1 MKYVIGENI
10 KIKKANINDIHTIIK
25 FQKEVIDKMNNKE
38 FFTPLTKHEFI
49 FPIKNNGI
57 VYLLYYNNEIIGL
70 FVLTINPE
78 VDIIEEY
85 KLNDNNNVGIIDS
98 IMIKESYR
106 GSSLQLQGM
115 DIIEN
120 DAKKLQIKKLVATIH
135 PDNKYSLNNFIK
147 RKYKIINKINIHNGP
162 RYIVIKEII

>member
-1 MKYVIGENI
+1 MKKYVIGKNI
-10 KIKKANINDIHTIIK
+10 IIK
-25 FQKEVIDKMNNKE
+25 LATEKDIEKITIFQDEVIDNMKNKE
-38 FFTPLTKHEFI
+38 YFTPLTDKEFI
-49 FPIKNNGI
+49 YPIKNNGL
-57 VYLLYYNNEIIGL
+57 VYLLYYGNEIIGL

-78 VDIIEEY
+78 EDIIEEY
-85 KLNDNNNVGIIDS
+85 KLDDNKNVGIIDS
-98 IMIKESYR
+98 IMIKENYR

-162 RYIVIKEII
+162 RYIVIKEI